1 MTVLK
6 RALAVLL
13 TAALLMGLTGCDLS
27 FLYPAEESALS
38 GSAEDMLVTDSN
50 PDNGEA
56 DTTGQKATKTTKKGG
71 KVTNPNEGDSDFA
84 FKPITTTKKKTG
96 GKKIA
101 ILAIGNSFSMDSLIN
116 HMYPLLESAGYGD
129 ITLANLHVPGCTI
142 ETHWANINGEK
153 KEYEFQVTKNG
164 KWDRIADYTAQQGI
178 RYADWDYITIQQG
191 SHESGMPN
199 SYADLQHIA
208 SWVKANK
215 PKAKLFFHMTWA
227 YEQTSDHWAF
237 GRYNKDQMTMYRA
250 ITSAVQTKA
259 VPIKQIDGVIPS
271 GTAIQNLRT
280 SPLGDTLTSDGY
292 HLPNSYGD
300 YTASM
305 TWYCALTGGKPESVT
320 YRPTA
325 VEQHWRSVARAV
337 KNAVTTPYEVT
348 PV

>member
-1 MTVLK
+1 MTAIR

-13 TAALLMGLTGCDLS
+13 TAALLVGLTGCDLS
-27 FLYPAEESALS
+27 FLYPAEDSTLS
-38 GSAEDMLVTDSN
+38 DSVADAIVTDQN
-50 PDNGEA
+50 PDNNDDGGA
-56 DTTGQKATKTTKKGG
+56 TGKKNSTTKKGG
-71 KVTNPNEGDSDFA
+71 KVTNPSEGDSDFE

-142 ETHWANINGEK
+142 ETHWANIKGEK

-164 KWDRIADYTAQQGI
+164 KWDRIAGYTAQQGI

-199 SYADLQHIA
+199 SYADLQNIA
-208 SWVKANK
+208 SWVKSNQS
-215 PKAKLFFHMTWA
+215 KAKLFFHMTWA

-237 GRYNKDQMTMYRA
+237 SRYNKDQMTMYRA

-280 SPLGDTLTSDGY
+280 SPLGDNLTSDGY
-292 HLPNSYGD
+292 HLLNSYGD

-305 TWYCALTGGKPESVT
+305 TWFCALTGNKPDKVT

-325 VEQHWRSVARAV
+325 VEQHWRSVSRAV
-337 KNAVTTPYEVT
+337 QSAVTTPYEVT

>member
-1 MTVLK
+1 MIVFK

-13 TAALLMGLTGCDLS
+13 AAALMVGLTGCGLGAL
-27 FLYPAEESALS
+27 FPTEESAPS
-38 GSAEDMLVTDSN
+38 GSMVDDDPVIDEN
-50 PDNGEA
+50 PENEG
-56 DTTGQKATKTTKKGG
+56 GSITTKKPGNTDKGG

-84 FKPITTTKKKTG
+84 FKPITTTKKKSG

-129 ITLANLHVPGCTI
+129 ITLGNLHIGGCTI
-142 ETHWANINGEK
+142 ETHWANISGEK
-153 KEYEFQVTKNG
+153 AAYEFQVNTSG
-164 KWDRIADYTAQQGI
+164 KWNHLSGYTAQQGI

-199 SYADLQHIA
+199 SYADLQNIA
-208 SWVKANK
+208 SWVKSNR
-215 PKAKLFFHMTWA
+215 PKAKLYFHMTWA

-237 GRYNKDQMTMYRA
+237 GRYGKDQMTMYRA
-250 ITSAVQTKA
+250 ITSAVQNK
-259 VPIKQIDGVIPS
+259 VEPISQIDGIIPS

-292 HLPNSYGD
+292 HLLNSYGD

-305 TWYCALTGGKPESVT
+305 TWFCALTGNKPDKVT
-320 YRPTA
+320 YRPAA
-325 VEQHWRSVARAV
+325 VEQHWRSVSRAV
-337 KNAVTTPYEVT
+337 QYAVTTPFEVT
-348 PV
+348 HV